1 MLKKTLS
8 LLLAALIIIAPLG
21 AMALTESDWNKGCR
35 FKTNTEVILYTRST
49 DGKVNTFDPFGTLPA
64 GSYISV
70 VSTEIDGKR
79 QISYFSDGATA
90 YAWIDVDTWEWAVY
104 HLELDGTH
112 YYLPELAWAERD
124 ENAIREYMRYYF
136 SNAQINAVLEAMAK
150 AGPAETIAPSAT
162 LIPTPAALPTAEP
175 IPADTNNEPVP
186 EVTPSPA
193 EIPEAE
199 VTAEPTAEPVAEPV
213 ALPTAIPSLTIVG
226 TAPAARENIDYL
238 EITYDVDGATGTA
251 KLIRLGTAYSVIAIG
266 NTTYSI
272 ETSAISWETEASE
285 GNRIAVVNNVVLSSY
300 YLRKRGNSDSPRLAN
315 VPAGAVLAVL
325 EDSNGNN
332 YTHVCFNGMT
342 GYIATSLL
350 SFTDGEDPLA
360 LGVLCYEGST
370 VGNRNV
376 VLWSSPSLMSRDV
389 GKWPIGTVVTVLE
402 YTDNWVRVEVDG
414 YQGWVRRESVTF

>member
-8 LLLAALIIIAPLG
+8 MLLAVLFIIAPMS

-35 FKTNTEVILYTRST
+35 FKTNTEVVLYTRST

-136 SNAQINAVLEAMAK
+136 SNAQINAVLDAMAK
-150 AGPAETIAPSAT
+150 AGPAETIAPLVT
-162 LIPTPAALPTAEP
+162 
-175 IPADTNNEPVP
+175 PVP
-186 EVTPSPA
+186 FPA
-193 EIPEAE
+193 
-199 VTAEPTAEPVAEPV
+199 AEPTAEPVAVDTEPAPEATAAPAEV
-213 ALPTAIPSLTIVG
+213 VVEVTTPEPTAEPTAEPIAVPTAIPSLTVVG
-226 TAPAARENIDYL
+226 TAPAARENISYL
-238 EITYDVDGATGTA
+238 DVTYDVDGVTGTA
-251 KLIRLGTAYSVIAIG
+251 KLIRLGSAYSVIAIG
-266 NTTYSI
+266 GTTYSI
-272 ETSAISWETEASE
+272 ETSAITWETKASE
-285 GNRIAVVNNVVLSSY
+285 GGRIAVVNNVVLSSY

-360 LGVLCYEGST
+360 LGVLSYEGST
-370 VGNRNV
+370 VGNRSI

-414 YQGWVRRESVTF
+414 YHGWVRRESVTF

>member
-1 MLKKTLS
+1 MLKKILS
-8 LLLAALIIIAPLG
+8 LLMAALFLIAPLN
-21 AMALTESDWNKGCR
+21 AMALTESEWNKGCR
-35 FKTNTEVILYTRST
+35 FKTNTDVTLYTRTT
-49 DGKVNTFDPFGTLPA
+49 DGKVNTFDAFGSLPA

-136 SNAQINAVLEAMAK
+136 SNAQINAVLEAMAN
-150 AGPAETIAPSAT
+150 AGPAEPVASSAT
-162 LIPTPAALPTAEP
+162 MIPAPVAQPTAEP
-175 IPADTNNEPVP
+175 APAPADSEPVP
-186 EVTPSPA
+186 EVTPEPVQA
-193 EIPEAE
+193 P
-199 VTAEPTAEPVAEPV
+199 TAEPTAQPTAEPI
-213 ALPTAIPSLTIVG
+213 AIPTAIPSLTVVG
-226 TAPAARENIDYL
+226 PAPAARENISYL
-238 EITYDVDGATGTA
+238 DVTYNVDGAVGTA

-266 NTTYSI
+266 GTAYSI
-272 ETSAISWETEASE
+272 ETSAIAWKTEASE
-285 GNRIAVVNNVVLSSY
+285 GGRIAVVNNVVLSSY

-342 GYIATSLL
+342 GYIASSLL
-350 SFTDGEDPLA
+350 SFTDGEDPMA

-370 VGNRNV
+370 VGNRSI

-402 YTDNWVRVEVDG
+402 YTDNWVRVEIDG
-414 YQGWVRRESVTF
+414 FQGWVRRESVTF

>member
-1 MLKKTLS
+1 MLKKILS
-8 LLLAALIIIAPLG
+8 LLLAALFIVAPLS

-35 FKTNTEVILYTRST
+35 FKTNTEVTLYTRST

-136 SNAQINAVLEAMAK
+136 SNAQINAVLDAMAK
-150 AGPAETIAPSAT
+150 AGPAEPIAPSAT
-162 LIPTPAALPTAEP
+162 VIPAPVAQPTVEPVTVTEVSEPVNFETPEPVEVPVEIPTVEPTSEPTAEP
-175 IPADTNNEPVP
+175 IV
-186 EVTPSPA
+186 
-193 EIPEAE
+193 I
-199 VTAEPTAEPVAEPV
+199 
-213 ALPTAIPSLTIVG
+213 PTAIPSLTVVG
-226 TAPAARENIDYL
+226 TAPAAKENITYL
-238 EITYDVDGATGTA
+238 EVAYNVDGAVGTA
-251 KLIRLGTAYSVIAIG
+251 KLINLGTAYSVIAIG
-266 NTTYSI
+266 GTTYSI
-272 ETSAISWETEASE
+272 ETSALTWDTTASE
-285 GNRIAVVNNVVLSSY
+285 GKRIAVVNNVVLSSY
-300 YLRKRGNSDSPRLAN
+300 YLRRRGNPDSPRVAN

-332 YTHVCFNGMT
+332 YTHVCYKGMT

-376 VLWSSPSLMSRDV
+376 VLWSQPALTSREV

-414 YQGWVRRESVTF
+414 FQGWVRRESVTF